1 MEARRDVVPSLVP
14 VGGDRR
20 VDDRQLLLS
29 PPPPLPLPLLLLL
42 LLLWAAVVGSV
53 AAGAVT
59 VDVLRDEA
67 VAATTTTE
75 PRLFVPTSSG
85 DLLPPPDVVV
95 SDGLLSSCSKMGTSD
110 DRLVDVDA
118 ADGGVTGLK
127 GPRPLVNGG
136 GTEPEPDR
144 LRAVL
149 GDASLGVN
157 GRCPPKGFSDCPWP
171 KLTTDVRLTV
181 NGVLFPSNVSLMS
194 KYCSG
199 LRSNTGGPAL
209 TRPDTASASV
219 SNVLSLR
226 DNCWL
231 LLCRI
236 RLLPLRSVSPRDDD
250 DNVNVDNTS
259 ANASPLPL
267 MFPRFPSNVLR
278 SRRASSSTSIGGA
291 FPLKGGPRK
300 VTLDFRLESIP
311 AHSNSRRNDFWTNL
325 PS

>member
-1 MEARRDVVPSLVP
+1 VRIVEARRDVVPSLVP

-20 VDDRQLLLS
+20 VDDRRLLLS
-29 PPPPLPLPLLLLL
+29 PPLLL

-53 AAGAVT
+53 DAGAVA

-75 PRLFVPTSSG
+75 PRLFVPTSGG

-95 SDGLLSSCSKMGTSD
+95 SDGLLSSCSEMGTSD
-110 DRLVDVDA
+110 DRLLDVDA

-149 GDASLGVN
+149 GDASLVVN

-171 KLTTDVRLTV
+171 KLTTDVRLAV
-181 NGVLFPSNVSLMS
+181 GGVLFPSNVSLMS

-278 SRRASSSTSIGGA
+278 SRRPSSSTSIGGA
-291 FPLKGGPRK
+291 LPLKGGPRK

-311 AHSNSRRNDFWTNL
+311 AHSNA
-325 PS
+325 PHEMVE